1 MKHSTDRILTTHT
14 GSLPRPDDL
23 VSMLEG
29 RDQREARADVGFQ
42 ARVGSAVK
50 EIVQKQVAAGVTVV
64 NDGEMSKVGYST
76 YLTDRVTG
84 FSEQSRDF
92 PRQVEAGQFPEYYQ
106 AHVTAGT
113 MIKRP
118 VCVGP
123 IEWCGD
129 EQVQQDIANLKAAT
143 DGADIAEAFMTAAS
157 PGVVWQFLLNDYYP
171 THEAY
176 VFAVADAMRSE
187 YEAIHKAG
195 FVLQLD
201 CPELAM
207 GWNRFTFAD
216 STVDDF
222 RKVADLHI
230 AALNHAIANIPA
242 DRVRLHLCWGNYE
255 GPHIRD
261 IPLARIVDVVLKAK
275 VGAVSF
281 EGANPRHAHE
291 WKVWEDVKVPDDLIL
306 IPGVLDSTTNFVEHP
321 ELVAERIVR
330 YARLVGRENVIAGS
344 DCGFSTFARS
354 ALTVHPTVTWAK
366 FQAMAEGAKI
376 ASEQLWS

>member
-23 VSMLEG
+23 VGMLEG
-29 RDQREARADVGFQ
+29 RDQREARADPGFQ

-50 EIVQKQVAAGVTVV
+50 EIVQKQVEAGITVV

-84 FSEQSRDF
+84 FSEQSRQL
-92 PRQVEAGQFPEYYQ
+92 PNQVEFGHFPEYYQ
-106 AHVTAGT
+106 SRGTPGVTV
-113 MIKRP
+113 KRA

-123 IEWCGD
+123 IEWRGD
-129 EQVQQDIANLKAAT
+129 DQVQQDIANLKAAVA
-143 DGADIAEAFMTAAS
+143 GAEVTEAFMTAAS
-157 PGVVWQFLLNDYYP
+157 PGVVWQFLENDYYP

-207 GWNRFTFAD
+207 GWNRYTFAD
-216 STVDDF
+216 STIDDF
-222 RKVADLHI
+222 RKVADLHVS
-230 AALNHAIANIPA
+230 ALNHAIANIPA

-261 IPLARIVDVVLKAK
+261 IPLARIVDVVLKAN

-281 EGANPRHAHE
+281 EASNPRHAHE
-291 WKVWEDVKVPDDLIL
+291 WTVWQDVRLPEGKLL
-306 IPGVLDSTTNFVEHP
+306 IPGVVGHASDFVEHP
-321 ELVAERIVR
+321 ELVAERLVR
-330 YARLVGRENVIAGS
+330 YAKLVGRENVIAGS
-344 DCGFSTFARS
+344 DCGLGGR
-354 ALTVHPTVTWAK
+354 VGHPSLVWAK
-366 FQAMAEGAKI
+366 FQAMADGARL
-376 ASEQLWS
+376 ASQELWA